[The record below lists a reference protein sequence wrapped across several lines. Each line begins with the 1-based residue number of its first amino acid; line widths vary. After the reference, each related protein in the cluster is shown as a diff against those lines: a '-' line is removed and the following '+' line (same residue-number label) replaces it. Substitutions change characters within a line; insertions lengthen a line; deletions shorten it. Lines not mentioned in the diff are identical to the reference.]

1 MARQYGSDEQARRR
15 KIDRSVLAL
24 IALVLATVVML
35 VESDPDQWPAILTSQ
50 ARACN
55 QLYGEQV
62 EVPEGQ
68 MIIHMIDVGQGD
80 SVLVQCDEAN
90 ILVDAGEKY
99 AGSKVVD
106 YLDVLG
112 VKKLDWVVCT
122 HPHSDHI
129 GGMPQVLD
137 SFEVERVML
146 PAIPDKFELDDDLCK
161 ALDEA
166 IEREGARTVTA
177 RPGRSYQF
185 GDMTMKVLW
194 PTDTYNGAD
203 LNDWSTVLRFSHGT
217 MDFLCCGD
225 MTDSAEDDLILS
237 AGADIGAEIVKSSH
251 HGSAYSNGSDYLFAV
266 LPELALISCGLDNDY
281 GHPHDGLLER
291 YRYYGIEWKRT
302 DVCGDIRVICEN
314 GQYTIETQN

>member
-15 KIDRSVLAL
+15 RIDRSVLAF

-35 VESDPDQWPAILTSQ
+35 MEADPERWPAILAAQ
-50 ARACN
+50 ARACH
-55 QLYGEQV
+55 QLYGEQI

-68 MIIHMIDVGQGD
+68 MLIHMIDVGQGD

-90 ILVDAGEKY
+90 ILIDAGEKY
-99 AGSKVVD
+99 AGGQVVG
-106 YLDVLG
+106 YLDSLG
-112 VKKLDWVVCT
+112 IKKLDWVVCT

-137 SFEVERVML
+137 SFEVERVMM
-146 PAIPDKFELDDDLCK
+146 PEIPDKFELDDDLCK

-166 IEREGARTVTA
+166 VRRSGARTVTA
-177 RPGRSYQF
+177 RPGRSYKL

-194 PTDTYNGAD
+194 PTESYDGAD
-203 LNDWSTVLRFSHGT
+203 LNDWSIVLKFSHGT

-237 AGADIGAEIVKSSH
+237 AGIELEAEIVKSSH
-251 HGSAYSNGSDYLFAV
+251 HGSTYSNGSDYLFAV

-291 YRYYGIEWKRT
+291 YSYYGIEWKRT
-302 DVCGDIRVICEN
+302 DVCGDIRVVCEN
-314 GQYTIETQN
+314 GEYTIETQN